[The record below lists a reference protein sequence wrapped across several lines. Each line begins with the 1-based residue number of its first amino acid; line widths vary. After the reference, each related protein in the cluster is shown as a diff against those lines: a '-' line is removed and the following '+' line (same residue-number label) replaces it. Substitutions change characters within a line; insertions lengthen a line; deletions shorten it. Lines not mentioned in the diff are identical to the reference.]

1 VVRIDQV
8 FGRDAF
14 EQLLLHFQRRFARGE
29 ARAVAEAKDVR
40 VHRHGRF
47 SKRRV
52 EHHIGGFAADAG
64 QGFEGFA
71 RAGHLPAVL
80 FHQNPAG
87 FHQVLGFAAV
97 QANGLDVA
105 LQTCQ
110 AQVQDL
116 LRRTRHREEFAR
128 GLVHAHIRGL
138 GRQQHGGQ
146 QLEHAGVFQLGHGHG
161 VGGLQGGQEGFDLCG
176 FHGVSR
182 CWQNDGQ
189 VNTGRYTMPL
199 QFADRL
205 NNVETSAIRELFKL
219 LGKPG
224 IISFAGGFP
233 DSAMFDV
240 DGIREASNAALSQD
254 PGAALQYGATEGFG
268 PLREQLAHFMG
279 QKGAKDVAADQLIVT
294 TGSQQGLDL
303 IGKTMISPG
312 DKVIVEGPTFL
323 ATIQCFR
330 LYGADLISAPVD
342 GHGVKTDE
350 LEKLIA
356 EHKPKFVYLI
366 PTFGNPSGALLS
378 AERRKQVLEMAV
390 KHQTLIVEDDPY
402 GDLYFGE
409 APPPSLL
416 AMSASVPGSRE
427 LLVHCGSLSKVLS
440 PGLRVGWMIA
450 PAELL
455 GKATMCK
462 QFSDAHTSTFAQATA
477 AQYLKAGRMP
487 ATLDKVRA
495 VYAQRA
501 QTMGDALRKE
511 LGDAV
516 EFVQPQG
523 GLFVWARLTG
533 AGGQVNDGNVYAKRA
548 IEQGVA
554 FVPGTPFFCANPDH
568 ATFRLS
574 FATVGEDKI
583 LEGVSR
589 LAKAL

>member
-1 VVRIDQV
+1 
-8 FGRDAF
+8 
-14 EQLLLHFQRRFARGE
+14 
-29 ARAVAEAKDVR
+29 
-40 VHRHGRF
+40 
-47 SKRRV
+47 
-52 EHHIGGFAADAG
+52 
-64 QGFEGFA
+64 
-71 RAGHLPAVL
+71 
-80 FHQNPAG
+80 
-87 FHQVLGFAAV
+87 
-97 QANGLDVA
+97 
-105 LQTCQ
+105 
-110 AQVQDL
+110 
-116 LRRTRHREEFAR
+116 
-128 GLVHAHIRGL
+128 
-138 GRQQHGGQ
+138 
-146 QLEHAGVFQLGHGHG
+146 
-161 VGGLQGGQEGFDLCG
+161 
-176 FHGVSR
+176 
-182 CWQNDGQ
+182 
-189 VNTGRYTMPL
+189 M

-240 DGIREASNAALSQD
+240 EGIRAASNAALAEE
-254 PGAALQYGATEGFG
+254 PGAALQYGATEGYN
-268 PLREQLAHFMG
+268 PLREQLATFMTA
-279 QKGAKDVAADQLIVT
+279 KGATDVAADNLIVT
-294 TGSQQGLDL
+294 TGSQQALDL
-303 IGKTMISPG
+303 LGKTLISPG

-330 LYGADLISAPVD
+330 LYGAELISAPID
-342 GHGVKTDE
+342 GNGVKTDE

-366 PTFGNPSGALLS
+366 PTFGNPSGAMLS
-378 AERRKQVLEMAV
+378 LERRKAVLEMAV
-390 KHQTLIVEDDPY
+390 KHNTLIVEDDPY
-402 GDLYFGE
+402 GDLYFGD

-416 AMSASVPGSRE
+416 NLSATVPGSRD

-487 ATLDKVRA
+487 ATLAHVRK
-495 VYAQRA
+495 VYAERA
-501 QTMGDALRKE
+501 QAMGDALRKE
-511 LGDAV
+511 LGDAI

-533 AGGQVNDGNVYAKRA
+533 AGGKVADGNVLAKRA
-548 IEQGVA
+548 IEKGVA

-574 FATVGEDKI
+574 FATADVDKI
-583 LEGVSR
+583 REGVAR
-589 LAKAL
+589 LGQAI